1 MHVILIWK
9 LIIKLL
15 EIILNIYVKNLLF
28 YKISRYYIKCKK
40 YLNSDEKYYLS
51 DHAFRYVR
59 LGTKFLDY
67 GRVYE
72 NIVAIELIRGGYK
85 VYTGILYNKEV
96 DLYDIL
102 LIE

>member
-1 MHVILIWK
+1 METNNKTVGNYIEYLC
-9 LIIKLL
+9 
-15 EIILNIYVKNLLF
+15 EEFAF